1 MTAEEVRYPDIY
13 LETPVPAQRKSPE
26 KSERGDPSFGFA
38 EYFTECRRGGA
49 SSDARGE
56 GSSTSTSGGAVKLAA
71 QVKELQ
77 VRRFSLPLGR
87 IGGVPVLLAHLMSTT
102 PFLSSDPK
110 PRRLTGRLPRTPYP
124 QAKLAER
131 SSELEAI
138 KVSERRRAS
147 STSHHPTPEPRL
159 LVFPRTAR

>member
-56 GSSTSTSGGAVKLAA
+56 GPSTSTSGGAVKLAA

-77 VRRFSLPLGR
+77 
-87 IGGVPVLLAHLMSTT
+87 
-102 PFLSSDPK
+102 
-110 PRRLTGRLPRTPYP
+110 
-124 QAKLAER
+124 AKLAER

-138 KVSERRRAS
+138 KVPERRRAS

>member
-38 EYFTECRRGGA
+38 EYFTERRPGGA

-56 GSSTSTSGGAVKLAA
+56 GPSASTSGGAVKLAA

-87 IGGVPVLLAHLMSTT
+87 IRVPVLLAHLMSTT

-138 KVSERRRAS
+138 KVRERRRAS